1 MSQPD
6 TAPRPQRGRKHSYR
20 RGLQFGCP
28 HCDADVV
35 VRSSEKISPTYRR
48 ALFECTNDQCGWRGT
63 CDASIVETRTPSHC
77 PRDAV
82 QLPLSPRAAQTLQ
95 RALAAHE
102 AESKRGRVASD

>member
-1 MSQPD
+1 
-6 TAPRPQRGRKHSYR
+6 
-20 RGLQFGCP
+20 
-28 HCDADVV
+28 
-35 VRSSEKISPTYRR
+35 
-48 ALFECTNDQCGWRGT
+48 CGWRGT